1 MEKELVEQ
9 KLAAFSV
16 KTLRAVQT
24 VHLVLENEGITF
36 GELEEFLEEL
46 RMRAKTVSNKSI
58 EEMRKREEE
67 VGKQFAEW
75 QEKVR
80 KCPLCNAPLTLSKI
94 STLRGKAN
102 REGWRSFWSCPSE
115 ECLFEEYSKEYA
127 DKIYTETMED

>member
-16 KTLRAVQT
+16 KTLWAVQT

-46 RMRAKTVSNKSI
+46 RARAKTISMERV

-67 VGKQFAEW
+67 AGRQMEKW

-80 KCPLCNAPLTLSKI
+80 KCPLCNAPLLLSKI
-94 STLRGKAN
+94 SALKGKAN
-102 REGWRSFWSCPSE
+102 REGWRSFWSCPNE
-115 ECLFEEYSKEYA
+115 ECLFEEYSKEFA